1 MRISEYLKDK
11 IMIILLNLF
20 SIFLLTLFLLSVNNS
35 KSTVLIV
42 IVSWFSILFTYI
54 TINYWSRNRYF
65 RNLEGLLNTL
75 DKRYLIGEVMDKP
88 YRLEDRI
95 YRDILRK
102 SNKSVIEKI
111 NEIEDEKKDYK
122 EYIESWIHEIKLPI
136 TAMELICDNNKD
148 NVTRRIQ
155 LELARVDNFVE
166 TVLFYARADEVYKD
180 YIIKEINISEVIY
193 EIIGRNKAY
202 FIQNSMLINVDCN
215 GVTAYS
221 DKKWLAFIIN
231 QILINSVKY
240 KKESTGTIKIYTD
253 YIEKGVRLYI
263 EDNGLGIKES
273 EIKRVFQKGFT
284 GSNGRQ
290 HGKSTGIGLYL
301 CRKLSVKLG
310 INISVESR
318 IGQYTKVILIFPKGD
333 YITKL

>member
-1 MRISEYLKDK
+1 
-11 IMIILLNLF
+11 MIILLNLF

-318 IGQYTKVILIFPKGD
+318 IGQYTKVILTFPKGD

>member
-148 NVTRRIQ
+148 SVTRRIQ

-202 FIQNSMLINVDCN
+202 FIQNSM
-215 GVTAYS
+215 
-221 DKKWLAFIIN
+221 
-231 QILINSVKY
+231 
-240 KKESTGTIKIYTD
+240 
-253 YIEKGVRLYI
+253 
-263 EDNGLGIKES
+263 
-273 EIKRVFQKGFT
+273 
-284 GSNGRQ
+284 
-290 HGKSTGIGLYL
+290 
-301 CRKLSVKLG
+301 
-310 INISVESR
+310 
-318 IGQYTKVILIFPKGD
+318 
-333 YITKL
+333 

>member
-1 MRISEYLKDK
+1 
-11 IMIILLNLF
+11 MIILLNFF
-20 SIFLLTLFLLSVNNS
+20 SMFLLTLFLLSVNNS

-42 IVSWFSILFTYI
+42 IVSWFSILFTYF
-54 TINYWSRNRYF
+54 TINYWSRSRYF
-65 RNLEGLLNTL
+65 RKLEKLLNEL
-75 DKRYLIGEVMDKP
+75 DKRYLIGEVMEKP

-95 YRDILRK
+95 YRNILRK

-155 LELARVDNFVE
+155 LELAKVDNFVE

-202 FIQNSMLINVDCN
+202 FIQNSMLIDVNCD

-240 KKESTGTIKIYTD
+240 KKDSTGIIKIYTD
-253 YIEKGVRLYI
+253 YVEKGVRLYI

-273 EIKRVFQKGFT
+273 EIKRIFQKGFT

-290 HGKSTGIGLYL
+290 RGKSTGIGLYL
-301 CRKLSVKLG
+301 CKKLSLKLG
-310 INISVESR
+310 IDISVESK
-318 IGQYTKVILIFPKGD
+318 IGEYTKVILTFPKGD
-333 YITKL
+333 YLTKL